1 MARVV
6 SEPVEQR
13 LKEIKRRTD
22 VVGAFV
28 NPATLLE
35 PVASVP
41 VEADDE
47 WQGADKRISA
57 AAADFTA

>member
-1 MARVV
+1 MV
-6 SEPVEQR
+6 SEPMEQR

-28 NPATLLE
+28 NSAALLE

-57 AAADFTA
+57 AAADFAA

>member
-1 MARVV
+1 MPRV

-13 LKEIKRRTD
+13 LKEIKCRTD
-22 VVGAFV
+22 VVGVFV
-28 NPATLLE
+28 NPAILLE

-47 WQGADKRISA
+47 WLGADKRISA

>member
-1 MARVV
+1 MPRVV

-22 VVGAFV
+22 VVGVFV

-47 WQGADKRISA
+47 WRGADK
-57 AAADFTA
+57 